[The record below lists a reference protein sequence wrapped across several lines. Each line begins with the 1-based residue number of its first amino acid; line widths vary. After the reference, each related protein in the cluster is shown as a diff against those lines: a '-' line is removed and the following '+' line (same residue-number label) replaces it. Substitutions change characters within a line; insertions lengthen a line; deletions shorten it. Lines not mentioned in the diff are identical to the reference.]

1 MEWFSST
8 EQIKQE
14 SDEETVQMPE
24 KPQKKRSQEEK
35 VGRQKYHEVVTK
47 RSARLLEQVLREL
60 RWVRRGL
67 IAAGYGKLDDSTIRK
82 GFADQVDALIFDK
95 VREVGVAGAF
105 PKDVADWV
113 NKQGSYGL
121 RYYDVSRRIVRMNK
135 RSHFETR
142 EFIFEKRGDKW
153 ALTSVAFES

>member
-24 KPQKKRSQEEK
+24 KPRKKRSQEEK

-95 VREVGVAGAF
+95 VR
-105 PKDVADWV
+105 
-113 NKQGSYGL
+113 
-121 RYYDVSRRIVRMNK
+121 
-135 RSHFETR
+135 
-142 EFIFEKRGDKW
+142 
-153 ALTSVAFES
+153 